1 MILYEKINKVYE
13 KEIRNLLVEFFG
25 EYELLMDPLTI
36 ARFVDALNKTTVDF
50 SDALFNKDMEY
61 ISHFMGEYE
70 IMEAELEAAENK
82 VDSEIE
88 QAQETGE

>member
-36 ARFVDALNKTTVDF
+36 ARFVDALNKTTTDF
-50 SDALFNKDMEY
+50 SDAIFNQDIEY

-70 IMEAELEAAENK
+70 IMEAELEQAENK
-82 VDSEIE
+82 VNSEIE
-88 QAQETGE
+88 QAQEIGE